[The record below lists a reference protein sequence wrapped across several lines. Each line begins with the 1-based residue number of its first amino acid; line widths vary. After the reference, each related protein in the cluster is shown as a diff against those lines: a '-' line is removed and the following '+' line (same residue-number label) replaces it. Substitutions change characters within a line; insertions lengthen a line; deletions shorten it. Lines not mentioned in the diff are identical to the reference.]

1 MCIKH
6 PYNFVFLNSDCYENN
21 KWLLFKKSKIKY
33 IYIFPNSLILY
44 IVYWPVD
51 NFPTSREFIFW
62 KRGLT
67 LVLLKSS
74 GTIPVATDFLTMDKI
89 GYLI

>member
-1 MCIKH
+1 MKTI
-6 PYNFVFLNSDCYENN
+6 SDCCLRNLKLN
-21 KWLLFKKSKIKY
+21 IY

-44 IVYWPVD
+44 IVYWPID